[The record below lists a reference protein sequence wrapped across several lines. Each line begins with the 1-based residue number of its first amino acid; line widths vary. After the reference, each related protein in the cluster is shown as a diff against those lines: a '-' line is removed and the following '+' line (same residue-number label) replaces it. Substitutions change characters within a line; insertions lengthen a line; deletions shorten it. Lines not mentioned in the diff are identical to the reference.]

1 MPASSPR
8 NELAHE
14 TSPYLRQH
22 QFNPVHWKA
31 WGEAAFEEAARLNKP
46 VIVSIGYSAC
56 HWCHVMEHETFEDV
70 EAAAFMNEHFV
81 CVKVDREERPDV
93 DQVYMD
99 AVQLMTQRGG
109 WPLNCVAMP
118 DGRPIW
124 GGTYFPKAQ
133 WLKALEGL
141 VAVWQEEPETVRGYA
156 DRLSQAVQALH
167 EGPFIETAAATSDV
181 DEAMEAL
188 MRQWQATWDLNHGGR
203 LGAPK
208 FPLPAQ
214 ASFLLRWSQQP
225 GAPLNKE
232 ARSHALRTLE
242 GIEQGGIHDHVGGG
256 FARYSVDGA
265 WHVPHFEKMLYD
277 NGQML
282 VALAD
287 AHQVEAR
294 ATWVRAMEGTV
305 DWILR
310 EMDSA
315 SGGFHAAM
323 DADSDGSEGAY
334 YVWRDEDLVE
344 ALPERGMREAVVR
357 AFDVDGT
364 SHWENGLNVLQRTS
378 REGPDE
384 AVQDAL
390 QRMSDWRDSPASG
403 RNKPG
408 LDDKVITGWTALAT
422 KGLARA
428 GRVLG
433 RDEWVARAEA
443 AGAFLLGAAR
453 VPGQEDLL
461 RRTWHAKGG
470 PAWEG
475 YAEDY
480 AYAIDALL
488 ELHQTTLD
496 PRWRDEARALM
507 ATALDRFWDD
517 EAGTFWFVARGQETA
532 FARHQSVEDSVMPSA
547 NAVLAKSL
555 WRLGWGCD
563 IPAWRR
569 MAQGLVERR
578 LKATQHLDHATVWAE
593 AWQDMQEP
601 YATVAIAGASRE
613 AVTEALADWHKAGR
627 PGCWVD
633 GVWPASVN
641 TPAWMDSKTPHDD
654 GSTRW
659 YVCVEG
665 TCAPPCSTAEEAWRQ
680 ASSWRTPPPTDDS
693 QA

>member
-1 MPASSPR
+1 MPASPPR
-8 NELAHE
+8 NELALE
-14 TSPYLRQH
+14 TSPYLLQH

-124 GGTYFPKAQ
+124 GGTYFPRAQ

-141 VAVWQEEPETVRGYA
+141 VAVWQDEPETARGYA

-167 EGPFIETAAATSDV
+167 EAPLVKADGETSEVDKTIER
-181 DEAMEAL
+181 L
-188 MRQWQATWDLNHGGR
+188 MRQWQASWDPNHGGQ

-214 ASFLLRWSQQP
+214 ASLLLRWSQQP
-225 GAPLNKE
+225 GAPLTKE

-282 VALAD
+282 AALAD
-287 AHQVEAR
+287 AHEVEAR

-315 SGGFHAAM
+315 SGGFHSAM

-344 ALPERGMREAVVR
+344 ALPERAFGRMDSTCCNGPLGRAPARPSDMRCNAC
-357 AFDVDGT
+357 
-364 SHWENGLNVLQRTS
+364 RT
-378 REGPDE
+378 G
-384 AVQDAL
+384 V
-390 QRMSDWRDSPASG
+390 
-403 RNKPG
+403 
-408 LDDKVITGWTALAT
+408 TAL
-422 KGLARA
+422 
-428 GRVLG
+428 
-433 RDEWVARAEA
+433 
-443 AGAFLLGAAR
+443 
-453 VPGQEDLL
+453 
-461 RRTWHAKGG
+461 
-470 PAWEG
+470 
-475 YAEDY
+475 
-480 AYAIDALL
+480 
-488 ELHQTTLD
+488 
-496 PRWRDEARALM
+496 PR
-507 ATALDRFWDD
+507 
-517 EAGTFWFVARGQETA
+517 
-532 FARHQSVEDSVMPSA
+532 
-547 NAVLAKSL
+547 K
-555 WRLGWGCD
+555 
-563 IPAWRR
+563 
-569 MAQGLVERR
+569 
-578 LKATQHLDHATVWAE
+578 
-593 AWQDMQEP
+593 
-601 YATVAIAGASRE
+601 GASR
-613 AVTEALADWHKAGR
+613 AWTTRSSPGGPPWRRRDWRERG
-627 PGCWVD
+627 GCWGMTSGWHAPKQPGPSCSALRGCQGMKTCCVAP
-633 GVWPASVN
+633 G
-641 TPAWMDSKTPHDD
+641 TPRAGQHGKGTPKIM
-654 GSTRW
+654 
-659 YVCVEG
+659 
-665 TCAPPCSTAEEAWRQ
+665 
-680 ASSWRTPPPTDDS
+680 RTPSMRFSNCIKRPCIPGGATRHVP
-693 QA
+693 